1 MFSANPA
8 MSTSTSAGTRF
19 SALLHVRE
27 SFSMLCCEALVS
39 SVFLTGS
46 VACSQET
53 IWISFAQIFSRL
65 VLTEEIKCWA

>member
-1 MFSANPA
+1 MLSANPA

-19 SALLHVRE
+19 SALLNVRD
-27 SFSMLCCEALVS
+27 CEALVS

-46 VACSQET
+46 VACSQQI

-65 VLTEEIKCWA
+65 VLTEEIKHWA